1 MKNKVI
7 VAFLILFATALTT
20 IAYADSHAKKPM
32 TEAPAVDKIIK
43 PSGFLGNYDDF
54 KVINPETNAKVWI
67 KKPHQDFSLL
77 KDYKAIVFSPIEV
90 WMDPESGYQ
99 GVDPNELKLI
109 TDYFLGQLQEK
120 LGKNFEIVEKDG
132 PNVMNLRIAITG
144 VQKTRPKR
152 EVYDLIPVKLAWNV
166 GSAAYRKVAG
176 KHLDAYQATV
186 EMEIRD
192 TQSGDRLVAAM
203 DKHSVNKTT
212 EKGDDTWAPLQEVLD
227 YWSDIISDRLAKVR
241 AG

>member
-1 MKNKVI
+1 MKNKFI
-7 VAFLILFATALTT
+7 VAFLILFTAELTA
-20 IAYADSHAKKPM
+20 IAYADSHGEKPM
-32 TEAPAVDKIIK
+32 AEAPAVDKIIK

-67 KKPHQDFSLL
+67 KKPHKDLSLL
-77 KDYKAIVFSPIEV
+77 QDYKAIVFSPIEV

-109 TDYFLGQLQEK
+109 TDYFLQQLQEK

-192 TQSGDRLVAAM
+192 TQSGDRLIAAM

-212 EKGDDTWAPLQEVLD
+212 EKGEDTWAPLQTVLD
-227 YWSDIISDRLAKVR
+227 YWSDIISDRLAKAQ

>member
-1 MKNKVI
+1 MKTKYI
-7 VAFLILFATALTT
+7 VAFLILFATAFTS
-20 IAYADSHAKKPM
+20 IAHADSHGKKPM
-32 TEAPAVDKIIK
+32 AEAPAEDKIIK

-54 KVINPETNAKVWI
+54 KVMNPETNAKIWI
-67 KKPHQDFSLL
+67 KKPHQDLSLL

-90 WMDPESGYQ
+90 WMDPESGYK

-109 TDYFLGQLQEK
+109 TDYFLQQLQEK

-144 VQKTRPKR
+144 MKKTRPKR
-152 EVYDLIPVKLAWNV
+152 ELYDLIPVKLVWNV

-176 KHLDAYQATV
+176 EHMNAYQATV

-203 DKHSVNKTT
+203 DKHSVNKAT
-212 EKGDDTWAPLQEVLD
+212 EKGEDTWAPLQKVLD
-227 YWSDIISDRLAKVR
+227 YWATIISDRLAK
-241 AG
+241 AQAS

>member
-1 MKNKVI
+1 MKTKFI
-7 VAFLILFATALTT
+7 VAFLILFATAFTS
-20 IAYADSHAKKPM
+20 IAHADSHGKKPM
-32 TEAPAVDKIIK
+32 AEAPAEDKIIK

-67 KKPHQDFSLL
+67 KKPHKDLSLL
-77 KDYKAIVFSPIEV
+77 KGYKAIVFSPIEV
-90 WMDPESGYQ
+90 WMDPESGYK

-109 TDYFLGQLQEK
+109 TDYFLQQLQEK

-152 EVYDLIPVKLAWNV
+152 EVYDLIPVKLVWDV

-212 EKGDDTWAPLQEVLD
+212 EKGEDTWAPLQKVLD
-227 YWSDIISDRLAKVR
+227 YWATIISDRLAK
-241 AG
+241 AQAS

>member
-1 MKNKVI
+1 MKTKFI
-7 VAFLILFATALTT
+7 VAFLILFATAFTS
-20 IAYADSHAKKPM
+20 IAHADSHGKKPM
-32 TEAPAVDKIIK
+32 AEAPAEDKIIK

-67 KKPHQDFSLL
+67 KKPHKDLSLL
-77 KDYKAIVFSPIEV
+77 KGYKAIVFSPIEV
-90 WMDPESGYQ
+90 WMDPESGYK

-109 TDYFLGQLQEK
+109 TDYFLQQLQEK

-152 EVYDLIPVKLAWNV
+152 EVYDLIPVKLVWNV
-166 GSAAYRKVAG
+166 GNAAYRKVAG

-212 EKGDDTWAPLQEVLD
+212 EKGEDTWAPLQKVLD
-227 YWSDIISDRLAKVR
+227 YWATIISDRLAK
-241 AG
+241 AQAS

>member
-1 MKNKVI
+1 MKTKFI
-7 VAFLILFATALTT
+7 VAFLILFATAFTS
-20 IAYADSHAKKPM
+20 IAHADSHGKKPM
-32 TEAPAVDKIIK
+32 AEAPAEDKIIK

-67 KKPHQDFSLL
+67 KKPHEDLSLL
-77 KDYKAIVFSPIEV
+77 KGYNAIVFSPIEV
-90 WMDPESGYQ
+90 WMDPESGYK

-109 TDYFLGQLQEK
+109 TDYFLQQLQEK

-152 EVYDLIPVKLAWNV
+152 EVYDLIPVKLVWNV
-166 GSAAYRKVAG
+166 GNAAYRKVAG

-212 EKGDDTWAPLQEVLD
+212 EKGEDTWAPLQKVLD
-227 YWSDIISDRLAKVR
+227 YWATIISDRLAK
-241 AG
+241 AQAS

>member
-1 MKNKVI
+1 MKTKFV
-7 VAFLILFATALTT
+7 VAFLILCTTAFTS
-20 IAYADSHAKKPM
+20 IAHADSHAKKPM
-32 TEAPAVDKIIK
+32 AEAPAVDKIIK

-67 KKPHQDFSLL
+67 KKPHKDLSLL
-77 KDYKAIVFSPIEV
+77 KGYKAIVFSPIEV
-90 WMDPESGYQ
+90 WMDPESGYK

-109 TDYFLGQLQEK
+109 TDYFLQQLQEK

-152 EVYDLIPVKLAWNV
+152 EVYDLIPVKLVWDV

-212 EKGDDTWAPLQEVLD
+212 EKGEDTWAPLQKVLD
-227 YWSDIISDRLAKVR
+227 YWATIISDRLAK
-241 AG
+241 AQAS